1 MPYREFFPI
10 WRVPVTSPLSRLA
23 FPLEHSPNGR
33 GDGKRPVLHTKSPQG
48 SLMFKRLLPALLVTT
63 AIAISTDA
71 PAQPAGNGATSLDT
85 VIVTARK
92 REEAEQ
98 TVPISIS
105 SYSQADLDRLNV
117 STIEDLRFLAPSVYI
132 APTTF
137 RQDTLNVTIRGQRDF
152 DSSSGQS
159 VMSFD
164 PAAAVYMDGVY
175 LARPVGLTGGLFDI
189 ERVEVLK
196 GPQGTLVGR
205 NTTGGAILYRTREPG
220 DQFGGYL
227 KVTAGDYGRAELQ
240 GAVNIPL
247 TDTLSFR
254 AAGQISQR
262 RGYITN
268 LYFDPP
274 PGPRNTHPP

>member
-1 MPYREFFPI
+1 MNI
-10 WRVPVTSPLSRLA
+10 
-23 FPLEHSPNGR
+23 
-33 GDGKRPVLHTKSPQG
+33 
-48 SLMFKRLLPALLVTT
+48 
-63 AIAISTDA
+63 
-71 PAQPAGNGATSLDT
+71 
-85 VIVTARK
+85 
-92 REEAEQ
+92 
-98 TVPISIS
+98 
-105 SYSQADLDRLNV
+105 
-117 STIEDLRFLAPSVYI
+117 STIEDLRFVAPSVYI

-175 LARPVGLTGGLFDI
+175 MARPVGLTGGLFDI

-268 LYFDPP
+268 LYFDPAS
-274 PGPRNTHPP
+274 GYRNTQPAMGANKIAGNFSLKWRPDESLSILLRANISAEARHRLKLSQSRLFPGQRPALRAAGDLQHPRHLHRFHRSSGPADRALLQLLHAHHGGPGEYRPQGL